1 MVQERHEDA
10 VHIDRELDL
19 LKTKWTTFHTSV
31 SNYRELLECSVEYFN
46 LYEEVS
52 AQGQGHELE
61 KTGQDIFF
69 STELI

>member
-31 SNYRELLECSVEYFN
+31 SNYRQLLECSVEYFN

-52 AQGQGHELE
+52 GQGHELE

>member
-1 MVQERHEDA
+1 LIEKKIQNFTSTAELMVQERHDDA

-31 SNYRELLECSVEYFN
+31 SNYRQLLECSVEYFN

-52 AQGQGHELE
+52 SQNHVT
-61 KTGQDIFF
+61 K
-69 STELI
+69 